1 MKREKI
7 RKSVWAGGTW
17 QQFNSSE
24 EGYIMSTY
32 ENYKLEFGYMMMS
45 ILIEMIRMAKSMRG
59 HVATKAAITWLAA
72 DQQQEEAD
80 KYIFALNWTIVTFL
94 PQRLF
99 DEAQSLGFL
108 QEIIFCDYI
117 S

>member
-32 ENYKLEFGYMMMS
+32 ENYNKSKLEFGYMIMS
-45 ILIEMIRMAKSMRG
+45 ILIEMIRMVKSMRG

-72 DQQQEEAD
+72 DQ
-80 KYIFALNWTIVTFL
+80 
-94 PQRLF
+94 
-99 DEAQSLGFL
+99 
-108 QEIIFCDYI
+108 
-117 S
+117 